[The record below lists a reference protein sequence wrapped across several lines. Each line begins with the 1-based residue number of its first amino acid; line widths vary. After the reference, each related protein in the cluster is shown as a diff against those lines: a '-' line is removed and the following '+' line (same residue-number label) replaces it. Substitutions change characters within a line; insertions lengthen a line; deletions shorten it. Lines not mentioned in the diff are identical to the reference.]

1 MIDRKKSGDVAIP
14 VRDIADA
21 MGITIYHAQAALSL
35 LQAAQIVGKIPSDCG
50 KTTLWFLV

>member
-1 MIDRKKSGDVAIP
+1 MDDRKKSGDVAIP